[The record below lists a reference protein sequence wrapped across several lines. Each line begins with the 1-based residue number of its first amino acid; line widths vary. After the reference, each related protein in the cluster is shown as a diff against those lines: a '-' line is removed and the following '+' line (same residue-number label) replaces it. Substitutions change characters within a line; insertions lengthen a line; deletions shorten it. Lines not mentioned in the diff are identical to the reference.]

1 MKSSIINQCLIFV
14 KKGRRLSNNILKSFE
29 CIRTYQWNKTILNI
43 MERSIE
49 NDQKISSKSI
59 NLYNCLLK
67 QDDLDKIHVINIIS
81 KMNQEFIIQNILI
94 NLEDNSYSILLKG
107 VQNGQQLLKTI
118 NDHLTNNLKV
128 NDQTNIEHT
137 IKIFHNLVVITGR
150 LDNEIIEYF

>member
-49 NDQKISSKSI
+49 NDQKISSKST

-67 QDDLDKIHVINIIS
+67 QDDLDKTHKIIH
-81 KMNQEFIIQNILI
+81 IQFF
-94 NLEDNSYSILLKG
+94 LKD
-107 VQNGQQLLKTI
+107 VQNGQQLSKTI
-118 NDHLTNNLKV
+118 TDHLTNNLKV

-137 IKIFHNLVVITGR
+137 IKIFHNLVVNTGR
-150 LDNEIIEYF
+150 LDNEILEYF